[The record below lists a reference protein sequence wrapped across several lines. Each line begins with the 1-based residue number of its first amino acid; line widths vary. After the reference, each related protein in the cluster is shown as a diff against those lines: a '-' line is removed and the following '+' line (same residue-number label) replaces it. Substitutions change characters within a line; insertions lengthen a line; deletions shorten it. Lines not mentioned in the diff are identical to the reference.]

1 VGRAYRHYSAGER
14 AMVLAALAANGGNVK
29 RTARQAGV
37 PRKTLEG
44 WAKGRRLAG
53 VRGEVRHQGRADL
66 ADRFEDL
73 AHRLLDAIS
82 ARLAEASFREL
93 VVALGIVVDKMVLLR
108 GGGRR
113 AGP

>member
-1 VGRAYRHYSAGER
+1 
-14 AMVLAALAANGGNVK
+14 MVLAALAGNGGNVK

-44 WAKGRRLAG
+44 WAKGRGLAG
-53 VRGEVRHQGRADL
+53 VRGELRHQDKADL
-66 ADRFEDL
+66 AVRFEEL

-93 VVALGIVVDKMVLLR
+93 VVALDIVVDKMVLLR
-108 GGGRR
+108 GNAGSGGRTAEEAVDAR
-113 AGP
+113 P